1 MIILFNSLYTLKIEG
16 KDVKRFFKTLI
27 SQNVYFEKVEFKGK
41 ILYVTVDKDN
51 LEKITS
57 IKTSYS
63 INVIKIYG
71 MERLLQSIKYNKF
84 MVISLFF
91 SLIFLYVLSN
101 ITFDIYIMHSDKEI
115 RDIMNYELL
124 KHGIKKYTFLKGYDD
139 IQKIKEDI
147 INNNK
152 NKIEWLEIEKIG
164 TKYIIRVDKRI
175 INNEEKSENDCNI
188 VAKKSGIIM
197 KIDAEK
203 GEVAVKVNDYV
214 KKGDILISGVIHKGE
229 DVKGSMPAKGDVYA
243 EVWYKVKAV
252 TPINYKEERKT
263 GNKSNALNITLFNNN
278 FNVLGK
284 DFKNNIS
291 SKKSIIND
299 SFGLFKIDFNNN
311 EEVLVRDEVYD
322 IASVNIAV
330 EKARRKI
337 EENLKEGEYV
347 IYQKKLKTT
356 INDSTMVTE
365 VFFKVY
371 ENIGMIEKIEKTE
384 G

>member
-1 MIILFNSLYTLKIEG
+1 M
-16 KDVKRFFKTLI
+16 
-27 SQNVYFEKVEFKGK
+27 
-41 ILYVTVDKDN
+41 
-51 LEKITS
+51 
-57 IKTSYS
+57 
-63 INVIKIYG
+63 
-71 MERLLQSIKYNKF
+71 
-84 MVISLFF
+84 
-91 SLIFLYVLSN
+91 
-101 ITFDIYIMHSDKEI
+101 
-115 RDIMNYELL
+115 
-124 KHGIKKYTFLKGYDD
+124 
-139 IQKIKEDI
+139 
-147 INNNK
+147 
-152 NKIEWLEIEKIG
+152 
-164 TKYIIRVDKRI
+164 
-175 INNEEKSENDCNI
+175 
-188 VAKKSGIIM
+188 
-197 KIDAEK
+197 
-203 GEVAVKVNDYV
+203 
-214 KKGDILISGVIHKGE
+214 
-229 DVKGSMPAKGDVYA
+229 
-243 EVWYKVKAV
+243 
-252 TPINYKEERKT
+252 
-263 GNKSNALNITLFNNN
+263 FNNI